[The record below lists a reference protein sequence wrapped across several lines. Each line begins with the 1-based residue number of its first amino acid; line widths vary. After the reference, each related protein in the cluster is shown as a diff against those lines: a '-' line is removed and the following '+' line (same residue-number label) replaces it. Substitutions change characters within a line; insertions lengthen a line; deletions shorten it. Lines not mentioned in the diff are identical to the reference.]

1 MSFKMKKSKMKALFL
16 TVFSIITQVVT
27 LQAQAT
33 DSIPAGQIQ
42 YAKVNQLPPTF
53 LNAHSIHK

>member
-1 MSFKMKKSKMKALFL
+1 MKKSKMKALFL